1 MNKSNSLIIGFSI
14 LLGFTILGYFVLLSF
29 GGKSSTGVTSPIT
42 GLTGLTGLTGQRY
55 EMITANKN
63 NIIIFD
69 KQSGEY
75 WRKFIPDNEGPTE
88 WVKEPSPVSIAK

>member
-29 GGKSSTGVTSPIT
+29 GGKSSTGVTSPI
-42 GLTGLTGLTGQRY
+42 TGLTGQRY